1 MGNMAYQQHLGSAT
15 LTTFLHH
22 LRDLWKSPRGAVL
35 RIEALTLVAITLS
48 IFIAAFGSCR
58 RWSNQWILQKGFIAA
73 NGLFLSLGI
82 YSIGLMQSSSV
93 KSDMYPI
100 WTLSLLGLLCC
111 IDPITTASGPDNK
124 IALWKMLY
132 QLCLYCGYVML
143 MSISTISSDIG
154 NVAICLLSAVTFMK
168 GFHRSMALVLPS
180 SMRNMIRDI
189 PEERAQFYFR
199 YPNDVAELIVD
210 MPLDVV
216 GHRTSVY
223 MGDVSTRRGEDNNL
237 TSNLDACKD
246 VCFSFSLSHLLQRRF
261 LLIKEG
267 EKKGDDDEDVL
278 PTQMGE
284 PLIGNF
290 EQVFKAVDVKLTNVE
305 RVFKAVEVELAF
317 LYDIFFTSNAF
328 LHYYEAKAAS
338 IWAFPS
344 VIGICFVGV
353 VAAIPGTRTNR
364 HASPGTIIVDTTIA
378 DIIITEVILLSLA
391 LLTVFQLLCCWT
403 SNWARVSFACDYVR
417 NPQVKGIRRRMR
429 QLKASLI
436 KINLSDNYLWQ
447 NKLGQHSIIE
457 SASMGCCRQCCV
469 EFLNFILGFSCL
481 RKLKVF
487 MKIFIIAPICSVCSV
502 MLGLHYI
509 GRVLREMLWDN
520 NTGDAVELHADVKA
534 SIADF
539 IGGLDSNEAS
549 RWASDLGSLEDTLKW
564 HVATCYCELAQEH
577 DDKGFLKCTDSE
589 KAVAEKHH
597 RVAMALSKY
606 CAYLLVSAPRLLDVS
621 VEGMKIVY
629 NEVRQEVFTALRG
642 KDDKLGAMELFTRVH
657 GSTHTIFCSGVELG
671 MGLRSQPTPVRW
683 KAMAEF
689 WVKTLVY
696 YAPSRSNT
704 EEHMQHLLQ
713 GGELITHLWALLYH
727 AGIDLWHYNEPEW
740 WGQWDANF
748 QGRPGKDHVHSLEPT
763 QVLNFFS
770 MISSCIPFRHR
781 NIYSFFLHSLNF
793 LGSKDTCG

>member
-1 MGNMAYQQHLGSAT
+1 MAYQQQLGSAT
-15 LTTFLHH
+15 LTTFSHH
-22 LRDLWKSPRGAVL
+22 LRDLWNSPRGAVL

-48 IFIAAFGSCR
+48 FFISAFGSCR

-100 WTLSLLGLLCC
+100 WTVSLLGFLCY

-124 IALWKMLY
+124 TALWKMLY

-143 MSISTISSDIG
+143 MTISTISSDIG

-168 GFHRSMALVLPS
+168 GFHRSMALMLPS

-199 YPNDVAELIVD
+199 YPNDVAKLIVD

-223 MGDVSTRRGEDNNL
+223 MGDVSTRRGEDNDL

-267 EKKGDDDEDVL
+267 DDDEDVL
-278 PTQMGE
+278 PMQMGE
-284 PLIGNF
+284 ILIGNF
-290 EQVFKAVDVKLTNVE
+290 EQVFKAVD
-305 RVFKAVEVELAF
+305 VELAF

-469 EFLNFILGFSCL
+469 
-481 RKLKVF
+481 F

-509 GRVLREMLWDN
+509 GQVLREMLCDS
-520 NTGDAVELHADVKA
+520 NTGNAVELHADVKA

-606 CAYLLVSAPRLLDVS
+606 CAYLLVSAPRLLNES
-621 VEGMKIVY
+621 VESMKIVY

-696 YAPSRSNT
+696 NAPSCNNT
-704 EEHMQHLLQ
+704 EEHVQHLLQ

-740 WGQWDANF
+740 WGQWDANNF

-763 QVLNFFS
+763 QGLRIHAGDSPDLNTYAQQDGA
-770 MISSCIPFRHR
+770 SSSQQPL
-781 NIYSFFLHSLNF
+781 SP
-793 LGSKDTCG
+793 